1 MKLLNGMMLAG
12 LCCLAFTGVAAAAE
26 PAKAEPAKPE
36 AFTFSGPYTYQNLT
50 IFLVHGKDSLPG
62 KKFLTLPEALEQ
74 KKIVVHETKNVNE
87 LSVENISIDVEIF
100 IQSGDVV
107 KGGQQDRVLG
117 YDLIVPA
124 KSGKVPIL
132 SFCVEAGRWSQR
144 GGESAGQFGS
154 SMNNASGKSLKL
166 AVNFARKQDEVWAKV
181 QEAQQK
187 LAKNV
192 GQSVQSKDSPTS
204 LQLTLEDKKLLESL
218 DAYVKAMVK
227 LTDGKKDVIGYVTA
241 VNGKIDGADIF
252 GSPVLFTKAWPRLLK
267 GCAVDALAEF
277 DKDKKVTQPTVED
290 VKKFLTEAEQ
300 GKKET
305 KKDVSPRC
313 EVQTKEAEKN
323 LLIESRD
330 RENKDVF
337 LRRNYIAK

>member
-1 MKLLNGMMLAG
+1 MKSFFATLLAG
-12 LCCLAFTGVAAAAE
+12 LIGLALSGPAAGAE
-26 PAKAEPAKPE
+26 PAKAPE
-36 AFTFSGPYTYQNLT
+36 FTFSGPYTYQNLT

-74 KKIVVHETKNVNE
+74 KKIVVHETRSVNE
-87 LSVENISIDVEIF
+87 LSVENISIDVDIF

-117 YDLIVPA
+117 YDLIVPP

-154 SMNNASGKSLKL
+154 SMHNASGKSLKL
-166 AVNFARKQDEVWAKV
+166 AVNLSRKQDEVWAKV
-181 QEAQQK
+181 KEAQDK

-218 DAYVKAMVK
+218 DGYVKAFAKM
-227 LTDGKKDVIGYVTA
+227 TEGKQDVIGYVTA

-252 GSPVLFTKAWPRLLK
+252 GSPVLFAKAWPRLLK

-277 DKDKKVTQPTVED
+277 DKDKKFAQPTVGD
-290 VKKFLTEAEQ
+290 VKKFLSEAEQ
-300 GKKET
+300 GKKES
-305 KKDVSPRC
+305 KKEVSPRC
-313 EVQTKEAEKN
+313 EVQTKEADKN
-323 LLIESRD
+323 LVIESRD
-330 RENKDVF
+330 TQNKDVF